1 MQAQAYG
8 RSNAARL
15 ESTRASSL
23 ANAQTSI
30 DAAIFV
36 QWVNAYAHNE
46 PRLATFYFDR
56 FRREFRPA
64 VDAWIATNA
73 LHNPSAP
80 LTPFAMPQYKLA
92 ATADAN
98 RLAEMAA
105 QASEQAKAANQR
117 GDNYVLAIV
126 LFATALFFAGIS
138 TQLEDLR
145 NRAGIIGL
153 GCLIFLAAVVWIAT
167 FPVSLSI

>member
-117 GDNYVLAIV
+117 GDNYVLGNRPVRVPPSSSPGSA
-126 LFATALFFAGIS
+126 
-138 TQLEDLR
+138 R
-145 NRAGIIGL
+145 NSRTCEIARRSSAS
-153 GCLIFLAAVVWIAT
+153 AA
-167 FPVSLSI
+167 